1 VARSEMVRLVSQSRE
16 LFQKVELGLTLGYLK
31 IKSTW
36 RQRLLLLSSSSSSL
50 WRYRLLMLMNFVQL

>member
-1 VARSEMVRLVSQSRE
+1 MARSEMVRLVSQSRE